1 MAVGRLTVCEI
12 EKTRGENRMTQSAKA
27 QLLEAA
33 PKKKKKRYVGT
44 YVIITICMLVVMF
57 AIYIAVVTSFM
68 TKEEANYVEFHWIP
82 KKGISLRA
90 YIDAFTKDYGG
101 TNVFVG
107 LKNTL
112 LMYVPAILVGLY
124 VSAMSGFA
132 FAKMRFPGRKL
143 MYTLLMAGMLIPVST
158 GTIAKLL
165 IYDRLGWI
173 GTPWPIMVPRMLGVA
188 AMVFFLRQYY
198 ASVPSEMLEAAR
210 IDGLSYFGTFNRVM
224 LPISVSPL
232 LVQFIFQFI
241 AGYND
246 YNDPL
251 YFLTSNARLRTIQ
264 LTLAFLV
271 DPYEQDWPLRMAAC
285 IASAIPMFLLYLF
298 TQKLMLKGL
307 DISSSVKG

>member
-1 MAVGRLTVCEI
+1 
-12 EKTRGENRMTQSAKA
+12 MTQSAKA
-27 QLLEAA
+27 QKIGAS
-33 PKKKKKRYVGT
+33 PKKKKKRYIST
-44 YVIITICMLVVMF
+44 YVIITICMLVVLF
-57 AIYIAVVTSFM
+57 ALYIAVVTSFM

-107 LKNTL
+107 LKNTM

-132 FAKMRFPGRKL
+132 FAKMRFPGRKM

-198 ASVPSEMLEAAR
+198 ASVPSELLEAAR

-251 YFLTSNARLRTIQ
+251 YFLTSNAKLRTIQ

>member
-1 MAVGRLTVCEI
+1 MKQTI
-12 EKTRGENRMTQSAKA
+12 ESRPI
-27 QLLEAA
+27 AA
-33 PKKKKKRYVGT
+33 PQKKKKKRNIST
-44 YVIITICMLVVMF
+44 YVIITVCMLLVLF
-57 AIYIAVVTSFM
+57 ALSIAVITSFM

-82 KKGISLRA
+82 KQGISLRA

-101 TNVFVG
+101 TNVFIG

-112 LMYVPAILVGLY
+112 LMYIPAIFVGLY

-132 FAKMRFPGRKL
+132 FAKMRFPGRRV
-143 MYTLLMAGMLIPVST
+143 MYTLLIAGMIIPVST

-188 AMVFFLRQYY
+188 SMIFFLRQFY
-198 ASVPSEMLEAAR
+198 ASVPSELLDAAR

-232 LVQFIFQFI
+232 LVQFIFAFI
-241 AGYND
+241 AAYND

-285 IASAIPMFLLYLF
+285 IASAIPMFLLYLC
-298 TQKLMLKGL
+298 TQKIMMKGL
-307 DISSSVKG
+307 DISASVKG